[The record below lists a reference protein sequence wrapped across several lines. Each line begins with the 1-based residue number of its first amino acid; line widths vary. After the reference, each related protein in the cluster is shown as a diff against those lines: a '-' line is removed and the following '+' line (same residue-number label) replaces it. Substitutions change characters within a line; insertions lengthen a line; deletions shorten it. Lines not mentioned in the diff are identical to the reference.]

1 MRFAISLHFCAQ
13 YPCEGQGASGPYW
26 LPSSAGTVTGGTT
39 AVPQAP
45 GLPGD
50 LVAAATHDTATLTWT
65 APTTGGPVTGY
76 RLWRQSG
83 EAAFSVQADAL
94 AADALSHTD
103 TTVSAST
110 AYQYR
115 LQAVSAAGPGLR
127 TAAVGVTTAETP
139 RGPGQVTDLTAAP
152 TAESQMSLSWTA
164 PTDPGTQP
172 LTGYQVAR
180 APDAEPRVWTT
191 VVTDTGTTDLTWHDR
206 GLPASTVYHYR
217 VSARSNVGGGTA
229 SAAASGTTRPQ
240 LTLLATATYPLT
252 AHQWPAATA
261 PVTHTWSA
269 HAASGPYWLPAS
281 AVGTQG
287 TTSDLPQVPGAPAD
301 LATSAAA
308 DAVTLSWSAPTT
320 GGTVTGYRLW
330 RQSGE
335 AALSVQG
342 DDLAADALTYKDT
355 AVTASTTYQ
364 YRLQA
369 QAAVGPGLRTA
380 AVSATTPAA
389 AAPGVPAD
397 VACNYR
403 NGRVTVY
410 WDPPPTGGPVTHY
423 LLWQQIDS
431 GAWALTG
438 DPVATG
444 RSYYSYRFAAPA
456 PADTLAY
463 EVQAVGPGGAGPR
476 SDPTSLIVPS

>member
-1 MRFAISLHFCAQ
+1 M
-13 YPCEGQGASGPYW
+13 
-26 LPSSAGTVTGGTT
+26 
-39 AVPQAP
+39 
-45 GLPGD
+45 
-50 LVAAATHDTATLTWT
+50 
-65 APTTGGPVTGY
+65 TGY

-94 AADALSHTD
+94 SHTD
-103 TTVSAST
+103 DTVSAST

-115 LQAVSAAGPGLR
+115 LQAVSAAGHGLR
-127 TAAVGVTTAETP
+127 TAAVSITTAETP
-139 RGPGQVTDLTAAP
+139 RVPGQVTDLTAAP
-152 TAESQMSLSWTA
+152 TAESQMTLSWTA

-191 VVTDTGTTDLTWHDR
+191 VVTDTGTTDTTWADR
-206 GLPASTVYHYR
+206 GLSAGTVYHYQ
-217 VSARSNVGGGTA
+217 VSALSPVGGGTA
-229 SAAASGTTRPQ
+229 AAAATGTTRPQ

-261 PVTHTWSA
+261 PMTHTWSA
-269 HAASGPYWLPAS
+269 HAASVSLDLVGQGAGGGSWWRGLRFGHAASGPYWLPAS
-281 AVGTQG
+281 AVSTQG

-301 LATSAAA
+301 LATSASAA
-308 DAVTLSWSAPTT
+308 AVTLSWTAPTT
-320 GGTVTGYRLW
+320 GGPVTGYRVW

-335 AALSVQG
+335 AAFSVQA
-342 DDLAADALTYKDT
+342 DALAADALTYKDT

-389 AAPGVPAD
+389 PAPGVPAA

-403 NGRVTVY
+403 HGRVTVY

-456 PADTLAY
+456 DADTLAY
-463 EVQAVGPGGAGPR
+463 EVQAVGPGGAGSR
-476 SDPTSLIVPS
+476 SDPTSLVVSS